1 MNYDPHFRD
10 RLKQRF
16 GLGGK
21 ELIGEILSK
30 VNSNNFLEFCP
41 KGNAIH
47 SFQWG
52 DDIMYVVRSKSHG
65 GAITVMS
72 HKQYVLKEIE

>member
-21 ELIGEILSK
+21 KVIGQILSR
-30 VNSNNFLEFCP
+30 VNPGNFVENSSN
-41 KGNAIH
+41 GNSIH
-47 SFQWG
+47 RVQWE
-52 DDIMYVVRSKSHG
+52 DRLMYLVRSKSHG
-65 GAITVMS
+65 GFVTVMT
-72 HKQYVLKEIE
+72 HNQFVLKEIE